1 MKNAFTKTPKI
12 WAALYILILIGINYL
27 LFFGRN
33 YDSLKCPYFQKISPS
48 FYSHIS
54 NFSISFIFVLIIG
67 YLWILQGIAFKKII
81 IMAAVI
87 VVLNFSYELFLPLI
101 NTKDLVDAYFGMAGS
116 LLATILL
123 LPIAIFGTKLKSG
136 KTD

>member
-1 MKNAFTKTPKI
+1 MKNTFTKTPKI

-33 YDSLKCPYFQKISPS
+33 FESLRCPYFQKILPS

-54 NFSISFIFVLIIG
+54 NFSISFMFVLIIG
-67 YLWILQGIAFKKII
+67 YLWILQGMAFKKII
-81 IMAAVI
+81 IMAAVMI
-87 VVLNFSYELFLPLI
+87 VLNFLYELFLPLL
-101 NTKDLVDAYFGMAGS
+101 NTKDIVDAYFGMAGS

-136 KTD
+136 KSD